1 MNEFRRWELFQQQL
15 CVLLLLQLVV
25 RCLHECVMTGGR
37 AGVAHNTQTPQNGN
51 STQTSHRRRASSQKR
66 SSYVVVVDLSRTRA
80 GSSRRI
86 HSTQTN
92 ISNIQLSER
101 VKRKEKREIH
111 NQIQSQTPT
120 KQNPTRF
127 ETIVKQKQ
135 KKKLIKLSSNE
146 HVNLRIYRSCT

>member
-37 AGVAHNTQTPQNGN
+37 AGVAHKLHKTATAHKLRIEGAHHHKNAHRTSSLSTCRGRAPEVQGASIQRKQTFP
-51 STQTSHRRRASSQKR
+51 TFSS
-66 SSYVVVVDLSRTRA
+66 A
-80 GSSRRI
+80 
-86 HSTQTN
+86 
-92 ISNIQLSER
+92 R

-111 NQIQSQTPT
+111 NQIPSQTPT

-127 ETIVKQKQ
+127 ETIVKQKHR
-135 KKKLIKLSSNE
+135 KKLIKLSSNE